1 MSASLRR
8 TPAPGAW
15 GDAQPVPWTGGE
27 RRAHDPLA
35 QLSRRL
41 EGACQGA
48 VQPLELAAI
57 LESEGYTD
65 RLVRA
70 RFGTPDVFTCAQ
82 VLYRRVPFRP
92 PEVTATTLPSPVP
105 LERDLTRGVI
115 YLMPALWTPFALP
128 LTPGAGAAQITTAGL
143 LTATLFGWGWMQG
156 VAYRGYQAL
165 VRGPAPAARTLA
177 LAGAQATVLTAAL
190 AAGVAWTLGLPPLPT
205 AGVALAMS
213 VYLASATLLLVLG
226 REAAL
231 LTTAV
236 PVAALI
242 LGDLTGLLVAP
253 QWLTLLLA
261 AGGPLIA
268 AGQAVWRAGRPAATA
283 PTSAGRALL
292 YATYGWLCAAFLGAR
307 LLNPW
312 QPGGP
317 DLPGMMGLSWS
328 VAPLVLG
335 MGALEFTL
343 RGVHR
348 DLAACARSSDPVG
361 VIRRRGARLLTRRVA
376 LFTAGLALTYLL
388 VALLAPRL
396 GGPTQVP
403 ALLGGHVLVGGAL
416 LLSGY
421 LINVALLGW
430 ALLAWACA
438 LGTQV
443 AVRELGWAADP
454 AYLLGAAVAALL
466 CTLLAAWA
474 VRDARHLT

>member
-1 MSASLRR
+1 MSATLRR
-8 TPAPGAW
+8 TPHAARAPAL
-15 GDAQPVPWTGGE
+15 PVPWTGRD
-27 RRAHDPLA
+27 RRAPDPLG

-57 LESEGYTD
+57 LEAEGYTD
-65 RLVRA
+65 QLVQA
-70 RFGTPDVFTCAQ
+70 RFGTPDVFECAQ
-82 VLYRRVPFRP
+82 LLYRRVPFRP
-92 PEVTATTLPSPVP
+92 PDVTATTLPRPVP

-128 LTPGAGAAQITTAGL
+128 LTSGAGAAQVTTAGL

-177 LAGAQATVLTAAL
+177 ALGVQATVLTAAL

-205 AGVALAMS
+205 AGVALAMGA
-213 VYLASATLLLVLG
+213 YLASATTLLVLG
-226 REAAL
+226 QEAAL
-231 LTTAV
+231 LLTAL

-242 LGDLTGLLVAP
+242 LGHLSGLLLAP

-261 AGGPLIA
+261 VGGPLLA
-268 AGQAVWRAGRPAATA
+268 AAQAVVRAGRPAIPAA
-283 PTSAGRALL
+283 SHAGRALL
-292 YATYGWLCAAFLGAR
+292 YALYGWLCAAFLAAR

-312 QPGGP
+312 EPGGA
-317 DLPGMMGLSWS
+317 DLSGMMGLSWS

-343 RGVHR
+343 RGLHR
-348 DLAACARSSDPVG
+348 GLAVCARSSEPVG
-361 VIRRRGARLLTRRVA
+361 VIRRRGARLLAGRVA
-376 LFTAGLALTYLL
+376 LFTAGLGGTYAL
-388 VALLAPRL
+388 VALLSPAL
-396 GGPTQVP
+396 GGP
-403 ALLGGHVLVGGAL
+403 ALAPELLAGHVLLGGAL

-421 LINVALLGW
+421 LINVGLLGGALLVWTG
-430 ALLAWACA
+430 ALV
-438 LGTQV
+438 TQV
-443 AVRELGWAADP
+443 LARETGLAPDP
-454 AYLLGAAVAALL
+454 AYLLGAVVAALL
-466 CTLLAAWA
+466 CALLSAWA

>member
-1 MSASLRR
+1 MSATLRR
-8 TPAPGAW
+8 TP
-15 GDAQPVPWTGGE
+15 DTE
-27 RRAHDPLA
+27 RRERLPAAWSGRDRRAPDPLA

-57 LESEGYTD
+57 LEAEGYTD
-65 RLVRA
+65 QLVRT
-70 RFGTPDVFTCAQ
+70 RFGTPDVFACAQ
-82 VLYRRVPFRP
+82 LLYRRVPFRP
-92 PEVTATTLPSPVP
+92 PDVTASTLPRPVP

-128 LTPGAGAAQITTAGL
+128 LTPGMGAAQVTTAGL

-177 LAGAQATVLTAAL
+177 VAGVQATVLTAVL
-190 AAGVAWTLGLPPLPT
+190 AAGVAWMTDLPVLPT
-205 AGVALAMS
+205 AGVALAMGT
-213 VYLASATLLLVLG
+213 YLASATALLVLG
-226 REAAL
+226 QEARLL
-231 LTTAV
+231 LTAL

-242 LGDLTGLLVAP
+242 LAHLTGLVQAP

-261 AGGPLIA
+261 VGGPLLA
-268 AGQAVWRAGRPAATA
+268 AAQAVTRAGRPAAAVATR
-283 PTSAGRALL
+283 SGRALL

-312 QPGGP
+312 QPGGA
-317 DLPGMMGLSWS
+317 DLSGMMGLSWS

-335 MGALEFTL
+335 MGVLEFTL
-343 RGVHR
+343 RGLHR
-348 DLAACARSSDPVG
+348 GLGDCARRTDPVG
-361 VIRRRGARLLTRRVA
+361 VIRARAARFLSGRVA

-388 VALLAPRL
+388 VALLSPRL
-396 GGPTQVP
+396 GGPVLTP
-403 ALLGGHVLVGGAL
+403 KLLTGHVLVGGAL

-421 LINVALLGW
+421 LINVSLLGG
-430 ALLAWACA
+430 ALLAWAGA
-438 LGTQV
+438 LGAQV
-443 AVRELGWAADP
+443 AAREAGLAPDP
-454 AYLLGAAVAALL
+454 AYLLGAVVAALL
-466 CTLLAAWA
+466 CGLLTTWA